1 MKKYLAILMAVLMLL
16 TALPLSALAEEE
28 VVTLTYLSNGN
39 RPQNEYTDEVW
50 QYIKDNLG
58 IDVQVTQAPENF
70 TQQLALLVA
79 SGDIPDLIW
88 MDYNTYVSY
97 AEEGLFYDI
106 SDLVA
111 NYPDIMEYVDTNGM
125 GEYCWNR
132 MTVPATTSAKS

>member
-1 MKKYLAILMAVLMLL
+1 MKKYLAILLAILMLL
-16 TALPLSALAEEE
+16 AALPMSAFAEEE

-39 RPQNEYTDEVW
+39 RPQNEYTDETW

-58 IDVQVTQAPENF
+58 IDLQVTQAPENF

-97 AEEGLFYDI
+97 AEKVCSMI
-106 SDLVA
+106 SAIWLQTI
-111 NYPDIMEYVDTNGM
+111 PPS
-125 GEYCWNR
+125 WN
-132 MTVPATTSAKS
+132 TSIPTAWASTAGTA